1 MLDLSALKRQI
12 NRMTSEQREKRGAFA
27 ERVGRAFEEL
37 GKWKEDW
44 RRLAD
49 KVGRSR
55 TSWLVAELS
64 ESLRASYAPPERP
77 TQLTVVAADGS
88 QIYPDRHEISSC
100 YLINIG
106 RIAFHYGTL
115 EKPTMLSQPTL
126 FYREED
132 LYPMWGGRSVF
143 TNPEIVAARRA
154 EMELEALAD
163 LAQEAKDGGKT
174 TVALSDGTLIL
185 WTLEGKPPDFRE
197 TVLKDSLAL
206 FERLREQGIPLA
218 GYISHPGSTDVVNA
232 LRVGLCPLD
241 APDCDRCPFSS
252 DGDDLLSAGL
262 PCAAI
267 DGVTDRILFDR
278 VLRSGERSAVFGSS
292 SRILND
298 YGAHR
303 IRFFYVSVGVEIA
316 RVEVPAWVAE
326 DEELLGLVHT
336 CVVDQAEKGDGYP
349 IALAEAHERA
359 VVRGT
364 DRELFYK
371 LLEDAF
377 VMHDI
382 KAQVSRKSFRKRGIA
397 V

>member
-1 MLDLSALKRQI
+1 
-12 NRMTSEQREKRGAFA
+12 
-27 ERVGRAFEEL
+27 
-37 GKWKEDW
+37 
-44 RRLAD
+44 
-49 KVGRSR
+49 
-55 TSWLVAELS
+55 
-64 ESLRASYAPPERP
+64 
-77 TQLTVVAADGS
+77 
-88 QIYPDRHEISSC
+88 
-100 YLINIG
+100 
-106 RIAFHYGTL
+106 
-115 EKPTMLSQPTL
+115 MLSQPTL

-132 LYPMWGGRSVF
+132 LYPMWGGRRGFVDA
-143 TNPEIVAARRA
+143 EIVSARRGQ
-154 EMELEALAD
+154 MELEALAD
-163 LAQEAKDGGKT
+163 LAQEARNGGKT
-174 TVALSDGTLIL
+174 AVALSDGTLIL
-185 WTLEGKPPDFRE
+185 WTLEGKPSDFRE
-197 TVLKDSLAL
+197 AVLGDELAL
-206 FERLREQGIPLA
+206 FKRFREQGIPLA
-218 GYISHPGSTDVVNA
+218 GYISHPGSTDVVNT

-241 APDCDRCPFSS
+241 APDCDRCPFPP

-278 VLRSGERSAVFGSS
+278 VLKPGERSGVFGSS

-303 IRFFYVSVGVEIA
+303 ILFFYVNVGVEIA
-316 RVEVPAWVAE
+316 RAEVPAWVAE
-326 DEELLGLVHT
+326 DEELLGLVHA

-371 LLEDAF
+371 LLEDTF